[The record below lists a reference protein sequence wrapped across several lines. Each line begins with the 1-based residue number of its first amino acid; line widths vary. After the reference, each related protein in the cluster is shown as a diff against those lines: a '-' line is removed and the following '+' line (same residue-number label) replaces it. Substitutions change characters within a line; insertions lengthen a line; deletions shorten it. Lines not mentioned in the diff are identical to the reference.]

1 MPRFEDVT
9 ADGVLVGSYGCP
21 VHKLTVAQGTAL
33 SAGAVLGTGIISM
46 PALAAAIAGP
56 ASLVAWLALV
66 LLSAP
71 LAWTFA
77 ELGARFPDGGGVS
90 SYVRRAFGTWAADAI
105 GWIFY
110 FAVPLGA
117 PVACS
122 FAAGYV
128 ADVFGGAHFARVGTF
143 LGILGVAFTMNWL
156 GLHVSGR
163 MQLALAGV
171 LAVLLLITVLA
182 ALPHADPANLTP
194 FAPAGWAG
202 IGSAAALLVW
212 AFAGWEAVSS
222 LSPEY
227 ADPRRDVPRATM
239 LAVVVVGVL
248 YLSVAVACV
257 LVLGPGLA
265 TSEAPLADL
274 LAIGVGGPVRP
285 VIAVVAVLMTL
296 GAVNAYV
303 AGATKLGS
311 ALARQGA
318 LPYRLFGT
326 DRRSLAFVGAAAV
339 VMEAVPLGLH
349 TLMLLVTGGLTLV
362 YVAGTAAAVRL
373 LPGLV
378 AKAVAAFSLVCV
390 SVLLVLTGWLALAGL
405 GVAAAAVGHRLW
417 ADRRRALANEVK

>member
-1 MPRFEDVT
+1 M
-9 ADGVLVGSYGCP
+9 
-21 VHKLTVAQGTAL
+21 
-33 SAGAVLGTGIISM
+33 
-46 PALAAAIAGP
+46 
-56 ASLVAWLALV
+56 
-66 LLSAP
+66 
-71 LAWTFA
+71 
-77 ELGARFPDGGGVS
+77 
-90 SYVRRAFGTWAADAI
+90 
-105 GWIFY
+105 
-110 FAVPLGA
+110 
-117 PVACS
+117 
-122 FAAGYV
+122 
-128 ADVFGGAHFARVGTF
+128 
-143 LGILGVAFTMNWL
+143 
-156 GLHVSGR
+156 
-163 MQLALAGV
+163 
-171 LAVLLLITVLA
+171 
-182 ALPHADPANLTP
+182 
-194 FAPAGWAG
+194 
-202 IGSAAALLVW
+202 
-212 AFAGWEAVSS
+212 
-222 LSPEY
+222 
-227 ADPRRDVPRATM
+227 
-239 LAVVVVGVL
+239 VGVL

-339 VMEAVPLGLH
+339 AMEAVPLGLH